1 MKKIILFVLSL
12 MISSF
17 SFGGKLSDSDYK
29 KVETMLFE
37 DLQKDNYLKLN
48 RITSEGKL
56 TSCELE
62 FGHVYKD
69 FRSQLGKPV
78 LVSGSYSLM
87 YLRDKKNVMTSLKIV
102 PTVLD
107 IKTEKNI
114 QTYPEYLDLK
124 INKNSLS
131 KYQITDFKCGKENKG
146 RCLGY
151 GDTNLSML
159 KTVTSV
165 LPFNGDIVFSL
176 TKGGYDNTFTLS
188 NLLPP
193 KESTKVR
200 GEFNSCMSEI
210 IEELIKDLDKK

>member
-1 MKKIILFVLSL
+1 MNKIIMFILSL
-12 MISSF
+12 TISSF
-17 SFGGKLSDSDYK
+17 SFGDKLSDSDYK
-29 KVETMLFE
+29 KVETIVFE
-37 DLQKDNYLKLN
+37 NLQKENYLKLN

-78 LVSGSYSLM
+78 IVSGSYSLM
-87 YLRDKKNVMTSLKIV
+87 YLREKKNVMTTLKVV

-107 IKTEKNI
+107 VKTEKMI
-114 QTYPEYLDLK
+114 QTYPEYLDFK

-131 KYQITDFKCGKENKG
+131 KFMITDFKCGTENNG

-151 GDTNLSML
+151 GDNKLSML
-159 KTVTSV
+159 KTLTSV
-165 LPFNGDIVFSL
+165 IPFNGDVVFSL

-210 IEELIKDLDKK
+210 LEELIKDLDKK